1 MGVRVAYLVT
11 GLAVAA
17 CLGVLIGCGGGGT
30 FNSGQR
36 APWRAKTEEA
46 CLVSGAVRASA
57 YVQPMSSIDGPGV
70 CGLERPLRVSG
81 LSGGRVGVQPAA
93 TIGCPL
99 TAGLD
104 RWVRNSVQPASYRYF
119 GRPVVE
125 IRQIAS
131 YGCRGRNGNNYGS
144 ISEHAFGNALDIA
157 GFRLAGGDE
166 ITVVRGWWKGS
177 PRERAFL
184 QAVLAG
190 ACAEFYTVLGPG
202 ADRHHYNHIHVDLLQ
217 SNARNGRHFCQPSP
231 RGGLPMAEA
240 LGAPSTTASVKPFS
254 FLGPKPGE
262 D

>member
-36 APWRAKTEEA
+36 APWRGKTEEA
-46 CLVSGAVRASA
+46 CLVSGAVRASD
-57 YVQPMSSIDGPGV
+57 YVQPMSAIDGPGV
-70 CGLERPLRVSG
+70 CGLERPLRVSS

-125 IRQIAS
+125 IGQ
-131 YGCRGRNGNNYGS
+131 
-144 ISEHAFGNALDIA
+144 
-157 GFRLAGGDE
+157 
-166 ITVVRGWWKGS
+166 TVR
-177 PRERAFL
+177 
-184 QAVLAG
+184 
-190 ACAEFYTVLGPG
+190 
-202 ADRHHYNHIHVDLLQ
+202 
-217 SNARNGRHFCQPSP
+217 
-231 RGGLPMAEA
+231 
-240 LGAPSTTASVKPFS
+240 
-254 FLGPKPGE
+254 PKPPALR
-262 D
+262 